1 MGLPRGFAAVR
12 LGLCLRER
20 VRACEQASKQLIS
33 HYKGEAE
40 RLLTMSQKSK
50 AVAKSNRAEM
60 MEREVRSLTDTIHG
74 IVRGDVG

>member
-1 MGLPRGFAAVR
+1 M
-12 LGLCLRER
+12 R
-20 VRACEQASKQLIS
+20 VREQASKQLIS

-60 MEREVRSLTDTIHG
+60 MEREVTSSLSDTIHG
-74 IVRGDVG
+74 IVRGAVG

>member
-1 MGLPRGFAAVR
+1 MGG
-12 LGLCLRER
+12 
-20 VRACEQASKQLIS
+20 CEQASKQLIS

-60 MEREVRSLTDTIHG
+60 MEREVTSLIPELYSDCD
-74 IVRGDVG
+74 RGAVG

>member
-1 MGLPRGFAAVR
+1 MR
-12 LGLCLRER
+12 LGSER
-20 VRACEQASKQLIS
+20 VCEQASKQLIS

-60 MEREVRSLTDTIHG
+60 MEREVTSLSDTIHG
-74 IVRGDVG
+74 IVRGAVG

>member
-1 MGLPRGFAAVR
+1 M
-12 LGLCLRER
+12 R
-20 VRACEQASKQLIS
+20 VREQASKQLIS

-60 MEREVRSLTDTIHG
+60 MEREVNQPHRYYPWHCEGGCWLMAAWLWV
-74 IVRGDVG
+74 VRTRR

>member
-1 MGLPRGFAAVR
+1 MALRRDYR
-12 LGLCLRER
+12 L
-20 VRACEQASKQLIS
+20 RATTECVWPCEQASKQLIS

-60 MEREVRSLTDTIHG
+60 MEREVNKPHRYHPWDCEG
-74 IVRGDVG
+74 AVG